1 MLNLH
6 QPEWEVNKFRLAGTL
21 GVKHGNLVDGD
32 EAKEVVKRSQTL
44 KSPEHD
50 SKKLGVK
57 MSMSIYESFPCI
69 HSWER

>member
-1 MLNLH
+1 M
-6 QPEWEVNKFRLAGTL
+6 